1 MEVDKDSHGKEKTQW
16 GRRGAAEG
24 RVQAVSTARDQQ
36 RPEPGRRG
44 QGRWAGRSQVSGALS
59 SGHWCKAGETGQAV
73 TPLTSENTL
82 AHHASVLRVRWSNS

>member
-36 RPEPGRRG
+36 RPGPGGEARAGGRAG
-44 QGRWAGRSQVSGALS
+44 ARSQGR
-59 SGHWCKAGETGQAV
+59 
-73 TPLTSENTL
+73 
-82 AHHASVLRVRWSNS
+82 